1 MKKHR
6 KIFLRRK
13 CTTFADNN
21 DTSYVWN
28 EGPNSNP
35 TLITPL
41 RNVYISTFLP
51 LTHSIPA
58 CNCNEAGTTH
68 EICASVTENGV
79 EAGTCICKANVLPS
93 AKCDSCKPEHYGLDA
108 SNPLGCT
115 GMYLAVKFGLGV
127 KFGKKLTT
135 KDRI

>member
-1 MKKHR
+1 MYN
-6 KIFLRRK
+6 LRRQQRYIICLERGSK
-13 CTTFADNN
+13 FQ
-21 DTSYVWN
+21 
-28 EGPNSNP
+28 SNP
-35 TLITPL
+35 NNTSKEC
-41 RNVYISTFLP
+41 VYFYFPPS

-115 GMYLAVKFGLGV
+115 GLYLAVKFDLGV
-127 KFGKKLTT
+127 KFDKKLT
-135 KDRI
+135 